1 MEYGEV
7 RGVDVN
13 FDYFLITYVHLLTL
27 SLLDVLVAVVAD
39 AIKTTTPL
47 EVEAVDVAVA
57 EEPPIAREASAF

>member
-27 SLLDVLVAVVAD
+27 SLLDILVAVVAD

-47 EVEAVDVAVA
+47 
-57 EEPPIAREASAF
+57 